1 MKKIKILLLTLLVIF
16 NAGCEDEEKPK
27 ERYLRLSADVRAV
40 KAQVVRLPDGRTID
54 FPYVANAL
62 FYYAVMIDPHFLIDR
77 PITIGND
84 TPVTQAKTAAYRETD
99 EDLLIRWGFK
109 KAAFNEF
116 GGDYDGMFK
125 ANDIEPDP
133 NQCLYHAPEIKL
145 NANVIAFELIGS
157 GGIHGGYPGVP
168 VGGSLNFDR
177 SQLTVTL
184 GSEDPLT
191 GKPITID
198 AGKSYE
204 NKLRGELD
212 YMGVVGLD
220 FFLKTP
226 LFKVVAGSF
235 KDALKNL
242 VGAHMERLN
251 VANWKG
257 AWQSKVIFDPVISD
271 GDTHIA
277 IRGGWR
283 ANIRVGDKF
292 EVYNM
297 HYKWNGEECNSSLD
311 YALPNPAMPVAEIR
325 VVETGQDV
333 AKGLVISALKD
344 YRVTSGAIVKI
355 KELVK

>member
-1 MKKIKILLLTLLVIF
+1 MKKIKLMFLTVFVLS
-16 NAGCEDEEKPK
+16 NTACEEEKPK
-27 ERYLRLSADVRAV
+27 DRFLRLAADIRSV

-62 FYYAVMIDPHFLIDR
+62 FYYSVMMDPHFLIDN
-77 PITIGND
+77 PIAIGTED
-84 TPVTQAKTAAYRETD
+84 SSTHAKASLVQVSDD
-99 EDLLIRWGFK
+99 ELLERWGFK
-109 KAAFNEF
+109 SQKVVNEFNEF
-116 GGDYDGMFK
+116 GEMSK
-125 ANDIEPDP
+125 ALAAEEEPL
-133 NQCLYHAPEIKL
+133 QCLFHVPEIKL
-145 NANVIAFELIGS
+145 AASVIAFELTGS

-177 SQLTVTL
+177 SQLSVTL

-191 GKPITID
+191 GKPIAID

-212 YMGVVGLD
+212 YMGVIGLD

-235 KDALKNL
+235 VDALKNL
-242 VGAHMERLN
+242 VKTHMERLD
-251 VANWKG
+251 VDSWKE

-271 GDTHIA
+271 GDTHLA
-277 IRGGWR
+277 MRGGWR
-283 ANIRVGDKF
+283 ANVRVGDTF
-292 EVYNM
+292 NVYNM
-297 HYKWNGEECNSSLD
+297 HYKWMGEECNSPLD
-311 YALPNPAMPVAEIR
+311 YALPNPALPVAQIR

-333 AKGLVISALKD
+333 SKGLVISASND
-344 YRVTSGAIVKI
+344 YRVTAGAVVKI